1 MGVRYFL
8 YDGSP
13 ESTGFFDHPGS
24 SVAAVCPGQ
33 GCSRSISPSLV
44 RESLVHIVD
53 DTATFVLRR
62 RSHIES
68 SEAKLGIT
76 LRVGMVVVGG
86 EGVRRVGVH
95 TTTSCAEIII
105 IFEKQMFSLFS
116 TVYATCDHN
125 IIFLKAIVQRFLINN
140 YLEFKQRFKQ
150 GFRCLKCV

>member
-13 ESTGFFDHPGS
+13 ESTGFFDYPGS

-33 GCSRSISPSLV
+33 GYSRSISPSLV

-68 SEAKLGIT
+68 SEAKLGI
-76 LRVGMVVVGG
+76 RVGMGVAGG

-95 TTTSCAEIII
+95 TTTSCAEITI

-116 TVYATCDHN
+116 TCDHN
-125 IIFLKAIVQRFLINN
+125 IFFEGNCTAIS
-140 YLEFKQRFKQ
+140 YKQLF
-150 GFRCLKCV
+150 GV